1 MVAAPFVVAEA
12 VRVSARL
19 RVRGVEKVRVRV
31 RVVKAVEMNTQLTLR
46 GS

>member
-1 MVAAPFVVAEA
+1 MVAEA
-12 VRVSARL
+12 VRVRVGL

-31 RVVKAVEMNTQLTLR
+31 RVVKAVEMNSQLTLR